1 MLDKKYIDLLV
12 DYVYSKQKE
21 GEETFR
27 TIVNSDLDNYITYS
41 SITPNI
47 ENERKDKHEISETPL
62 DNPSNPSI
70 KLIALMI
77 ATKIKADSR

>member
-27 TIVNSDLDNYITYS
+27 AIVNSDLDNYITYS

-47 ENERKDKHEISETPL
+47 ENERKDKLEIRN
-62 DNPSNPSI
+62 D
-70 KLIALMI
+70 LINI
-77 ATKIKADSR
+77 

>member
-27 TIVNSDLDNYITYS
+27 AIVNSDLDNYITYS

-47 ENERKDKHEISETPL
+47 ENERKDKLEIRNDL
-62 DNPSNPSI
+62 INI
-70 KLIALMI
+70 LKL
-77 ATKIKADSR
+77 

>member
-27 TIVNSDLDNYITYS
+27 TSVNSDLDNYITYS

-47 ENERKDKHEISETPL
+47 ENERKDKLEIRN
-62 DNPSNPSI
+62 D
-70 KLIALMI
+70 LINI
-77 ATKIKADSR
+77 

>member
-12 DYVYSKQKE
+12 DYVYSKQNE

-27 TIVNSDLDNYITYS
+27 AIVNSDLDNCITYS

-47 ENERKDKHEISETPL
+47 ENERKDKLEIRNDL
-62 DNPSNPSI
+62 INI
-70 KLIALMI
+70 LKL
-77 ATKIKADSR
+77 